1 MSYLKI
7 NDPVKRDKIVQD
19 FISRKNR
26 IKENFKRE
34 REQELNAAM
43 AQEKYFEPVIAS
55 QAQTT
60 KALKQL
66 QDSVVQNYTPLQA
79 ITDGVINLDE
89 DTQDALAGLE
99 PGAYNV
105 KWDGNRHIIGTKPI
119 SFNDGK
125 IIFDNEEYSA
135 AKGLLS
141 LLTRKTP
148 IGYDDNDLA
157 NYANILDNS
166 GAIYQSKHGPK
177 DKNSDKWK
185 RIVRPIW
192 EQLYP
197 RRAKLADSKK
207 AKRGNGIV
215 YLSSDPNALV
225 ERLEL
230 LISSAKAGNTGV
242 RNEIVSILDELL
254 RMKIITRDYYK
265 SILV

>member
-7 NDPVKRDKIVQD
+7 HDPIKRDKIVQD
-19 FISRKNR
+19 FISRKNKL
-26 IKENFKRE
+26 KENFKRE
-34 REQELNAAM
+34 RERELNAAI
-43 AQEKYFEPVIAS
+43 AQEKFFEPVTTS

-60 KALKQL
+60 DALKQL
-66 QDSVVQNYTPLQA
+66 LTLPNYNVQPA

-89 DTQDALAGLE
+89 FTQNALAGLE

-119 SFNDGK
+119 IFNDGK
-125 IIFDNEEYSA
+125 IIFENEEYSA
-135 AKGLLS
+135 TKGLLS

-166 GAIYQSKHGPK
+166 GAIYRSKHGPI
-177 DKNSDKWK
+177 DKNSEKWK
-185 RIVRPIW
+185 NIVRPIW
-192 EQLYP
+192 ERLYP

-207 AKRGNGIV
+207 AKRGEGVV
-215 YLSSDPNALV
+215 YLSSDPDALV
-225 ERLEL
+225 ERLQL

-242 RNEIVSILDELL
+242 RNEIVAILDELL
-254 RMKIITRDYYK
+254 RMKEITRNQYEN
-265 SILV
+265 ILLRL